1 MLKEMGNGDQRGDG
15 PSSRS
20 NQLFQED
27 AIMLDTLRIAI
38 QETQL
43 PLVIDTPTTG
53 DGNCFSRAMVQQF
66 QRPSVNAFLQQ
77 TSKHIATF
85 LELKL
90 EVVKFVH
97 QNKNSE
103 KIKALKENFELS
115 QQNNHKE
122 GLLRRTWEQYWEDM
136 DTDGRWADDTFIQA
150 TAFYLNMDIL
160 IIFAAQAT
168 KERLFGRIE
177 GNFSSD
183 VALNRKAPTLIVGYI
198 NINISRNLEHYQ
210 SLIPQEEANTSS
222 KVQVPSATNDVMKR
236 VVEALQREEST
247 AMGEEMV
254 SFSLNKIQKIV
265 EQMLTG
271 VEQMLTG

>member
-1 MLKEMGNGDQRGDG
+1 MRNGDQRGDG
-15 PSSRS
+15 TSSRS

-27 AIMLDTLRIAI
+27 PIMLDTLRMAI

-66 QRPSVNAFLQQ
+66 QRPSVNAFLEQ

-97 QNKNSE
+97 QNKDSE

-122 GLLRRTWEQYWEDM
+122 GLPRRTWEQYWEDM
-136 DTDGRWADDTFIQA
+136 DTDGRWADDIFIQA

-198 NINISRNLEHYQ
+198 NISRNLEHYQ
-210 SLIPQEEANTSS
+210 SLIPREEANTPS

-236 VVEALQREEST
+236 VVEALRREESK
-247 AMGEEMV
+247 AIGDEMV
-254 SFSLNKIQKIV
+254 SFTLNKIQKLV
-265 EQMLTG
+265 EQMLTDVAG
-271 VEQMLTG
+271 RC